1 LVGAPDTRAAAL
13 GWWAA
18 SSLQRG
24 GARVGADRRARLR
37 GQRLGGS
44 CWSGVLI
51 SLALRSPDLKAIL
64 LLPVL
69 WSRRSRELNWVRLGG
84 LSGGG
89 LREKSL
95 ARGHDGGDACGHHSL
110 AGGAVEVVPL
120 PLPIPCSRVKTQF
133 PLGMGGVYASGVV
146 PFLKAPLWVK
156 GAV

>member
-1 LVGAPDTRAAAL
+1 VGAPDTRAAAL

-24 GARVGADRRARLR
+24 GARVGAGHHARLR

-44 CWSGVLI
+44 CWCGVLI
-51 SLALRSPDLKAIL
+51 SPASRSPELKAIL
-64 LLPVL
+64 LLPVP
-69 WSRRSRELNWVRLGG
+69 WSRRSREIDWVRLGG
-84 LSGGG
+84 LWGGG

-95 ARGHDGGDACGHHSL
+95 ARGYDGGDACGHHSL

-133 PLGMGGVYASGVV
+133 PLGMGGVYASG
-146 PFLKAPLWVK
+146 APLWVK